1 MANDSR
7 IVRNFLFLDPKKKR
21 LFLEALFYLG
31 LGRILI
37 SVPFSK
43 VAPTLGTPMKETMKE
58 DTKGDVPVLNSISD
72 ALHII
77 SRRTPWESKCLV
89 RAIAASKM
97 LSRRKIPSTLY
108 LGTAKDKSGK
118 LIAHA
123 WLRSGT
129 RIITGAD
136 VMSDFSVVAKFA
148 NENRGE
154 NHVKRSG
161 IG

>member
-1 MANDSR
+1 MANGFR
-7 IVRNFLFLDPKKKR
+7 IVRTFLFLGSKKKW
-21 LFLEALFYLG
+21 LFLEALYYLG

-37 SVPFSK
+37 SIPFSK
-43 VAPTLGTPMKETMKE
+43 VAPTLGVPMKETAE
-58 DTKGDVPVLNSISD
+58 DDINEDIPMLNSISD
-72 ALHII
+72 VLHII

-89 RAIAASKM
+89 RAIAGTKM
-97 LSRRKIPSTLY
+97 LRRRRIPSTLY
-108 LGTAKDKSGK
+108 LGTAKDKEGK

-123 WLRSGT
+123 WLRSGS

-136 VMSDFSVVAKFA
+136 VMAEFSVVAKFA